1 MEFTFARKKD
11 QRTYLH
17 YTVLFLVLAACIFA
31 PYLISGH
38 TLIWNTDAFN
48 QHLPLMIKYREYL
61 LQFLRHPFQG
71 PTEWSWTMGV
81 GSDLFSVFSYYTIG
95 DVFAYLTLLFP
106 TSHLIFAY
114 QLIIVLRMYCVGL
127 AFVYF
132 ARHFDFSD
140 WIILSGAAVYMVNAY
155 LLYAAVAQPM
165 FTTTFILFPLIVV
178 NIERVLQGGSAWPLT
193 GVFFWMLVSNYYLAF
208 VLGLG
213 AMLYLALR
221 WGLDYW
227 GKIPFWPTIRKFAFA
242 AGGSVLT
249 AAVLLIPEII
259 GVINSTRTGSEFANG
274 MVVYPFYYYLLLP
287 KQLINGDNWKL
298 MFWSALGLASVI
310 LLAITY
316 LYANWKKHKTLAAAL
331 FLGLV
336 MLLIPAVGAAF
347 NGGMSASNRWTLL
360 LYLPLAMTVMIFLR
374 DLTLEGF
381 SPKMIRLLA
390 TSTGIYLVYLA
401 VVFFIQNDDKLFL
414 PVIFLLLALGLTYL
428 ISENK
433 VKQGQKAFAIL
444 IILNVCLNAA
454 YAALPYNGSFA
465 SAMLNRGEYEQIA
478 EKRYGG
484 LEEKAAAGNYR
495 INTVSNNKIVSRKK
509 VWNDLTSNL
518 ANISSYY
525 SIQNA
530 YLGQFSTDMQNIQ
543 YDNNIPLHQVDD
555 RTILNNFLGVRYI
568 FVQTNGLNAK
578 KIPATYKEVAAS
590 KAKQDYDADP
600 DQVQV
605 QTKMYESKSAF
616 PLVWLESKTISPAA
630 YRQLPASGK
639 ERALAS
645 GVVVSR
651 QDAGKLAKAKL
662 GGVKTI
668 QAALVS
674 NRGNI
679 VNPSRLKYT
688 DSKESYS
695 LRLFLTKKQKA
706 QLGKSE
712 LHLEFRSIKY
722 QPFTFAQQLKYELKR
737 AEQNADLKSASFNR
751 VQNRYK
757 YLRYHLLAGSP
768 DISYSLTVTGS
779 KAAETIS
786 QPSVEATSF
795 FRLVKG
801 GTMNLGVYSSL
812 PSSLILKPSKL
823 GVYQLDYRIV
833 AVPINKTYKRQV
845 KQIRQNGLKHLK
857 LGQDQLTGTIT
868 AKKAGILT
876 SSIPYSSGW
885 SAVVD
890 GKAAK
895 VILTNNAFLGLKL
908 AKGKHKV
915 AFYYH
920 TPGLLAGF
928 LASLLGLL
936 WLGSLAILEKKRKK
950 QL

>member
-11 QRTYLH
+11 RRTYLH
-17 YTVLFLVLAACIFA
+17 YTVLFLVLAACMFG

-38 TLIWNTDAFN
+38 TLIWNTDALN

-95 DVFAYLTLLFP
+95 DVFAYLALLFP

-227 GKIPFWPTIRKFAFA
+227 GRIPFWPTIRKFAFA
-242 AGGSVLT
+242 ASGSVLT
-249 AAVLLIPEII
+249 AAVLLIPEIA
-259 GVINSTRTGSEFANG
+259 GVINSTRAGSEFANG

-360 LYLPLAMTVMIFLR
+360 LYLPLAMTVMIFLN

-381 SPKMIRLLA
+381 TPKMIRLLA

-433 VKQGQKAFAIL
+433 VKQGQKAFAVL

-495 INTVSNNKIVSRKK
+495 INTVSNNKIVNQKK
-509 VWNDLTSNL
+509 GWNDLTSNL

-530 YLGQFSTDMQNIQ
+530 CLGQFSTDMQNIQ

-555 RTILNNFLGVRYI
+555 RTILNNFLSVRYI
-568 FVQTNGLNAK
+568 FAQTNGLNAK

-630 YRQLPASGK
+630 
-639 ERALAS
+639 
-645 GVVVSR
+645 
-651 QDAGKLAKAKL
+651 
-662 GGVKTI
+662 
-668 QAALVS
+668 
-674 NRGNI
+674 
-679 VNPSRLKYT
+679 
-688 DSKESYS
+688 
-695 LRLFLTKKQKA
+695 
-706 QLGKSE
+706 
-712 LHLEFRSIKY
+712 
-722 QPFTFAQQLKYELKR
+722 
-737 AEQNADLKSASFNR
+737 
-751 VQNRYK
+751 
-757 YLRYHLLAGSP
+757 
-768 DISYSLTVTGS
+768 
-779 KAAETIS
+779 
-786 QPSVEATSF
+786 
-795 FRLVKG
+795 
-801 GTMNLGVYSSL
+801 
-812 PSSLILKPSKL
+812 
-823 GVYQLDYRIV
+823 
-833 AVPINKTYKRQV
+833 
-845 KQIRQNGLKHLK
+845 
-857 LGQDQLTGTIT
+857 
-868 AKKAGILT
+868 
-876 SSIPYSSGW
+876 
-885 SAVVD
+885 
-890 GKAAK
+890 
-895 VILTNNAFLGLKL
+895 
-908 AKGKHKV
+908 
-915 AFYYH
+915 
-920 TPGLLAGF
+920 
-928 LASLLGLL
+928 
-936 WLGSLAILEKKRKK
+936 
-950 QL
+950 